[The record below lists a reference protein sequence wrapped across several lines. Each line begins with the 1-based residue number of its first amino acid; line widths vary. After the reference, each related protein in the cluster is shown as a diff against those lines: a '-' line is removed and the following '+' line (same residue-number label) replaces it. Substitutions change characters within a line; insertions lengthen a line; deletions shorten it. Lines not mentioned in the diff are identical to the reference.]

1 MDIKSYIS
9 QDKKYMLVELEN
21 YNIVNYQVEIV
32 NNNEGIFLLPIRER
46 KVNEK
51 VKIEIDISG
60 KHSVGQYIKAK
71 KLTYDLF
78 LKIALKICDIH
89 LKCEEYL
96 LKPQNI
102 LIQNNTIFIDKN
114 TDEIYMVYLPIKN
127 EKLDNNIESLKK
139 YIASLS
145 QSISSVNNIDDY
157 NLVSEIVKY
166 LNSKEVT
173 VKKLK
178 KQIELFIQKKNAE
191 NIIVAPQ
198 PKEVVEEA
206 IRKKSFFQKI
216 KSMFSKNNKNHK
228 EKRSKDNG
236 ANKIEETNGTNIR
249 LINEDSIELNIS
261 ENSIVGQAVKNKKS
275 NGYLTIENSTGKERI
290 ELNKEILLLGRMSG
304 VVDYVLDSNVVGRVH
319 ARIENIDDCYYIT
332 DLGSKNGS
340 YLNGARL
347 VANEKYKLEDN
358 SHIKLANINLYF
370 NKQ

>member
-9 QDKKYMLVELEN
+9 QDKKYRLVELEN

-32 NNNEGIFLLPIRER
+32 NNNEGVFLLPIRER

-127 EKLDNNIESLKK
+127 KELGNNIEDLKK
-139 YIASLS
+139 YIISLS

-198 PKEVVEEA
+198 PKEVVEEV
-206 IRKKSFFQKI
+206 IRKKSFFQKV
-216 KSMFSKNNKNHK
+216 KSMFSKNNKEEIRKTN
-228 EKRSKDNG
+228 R
-236 ANKIEETNGTNIR
+236 ANNIEDTNGTNIK

-261 ENSIVGQAVKNKKS
+261 ENSIVGQDVKNKKS

-370 NKQ
+370 NK

>member
-1 MDIKSYIS
+1 MNIKSYIS
-9 QDKKYMLVELEN
+9 QDKKYLLVELEN
-21 YNIVNYQVEIV
+21 YNIINYQVEIV

-51 VKIEIDISG
+51 VKIETDISG

-127 EKLDNNIESLKK
+127 EKLDNNIENLKK
-139 YIASLS
+139 YIVSLS

-166 LNSKEVT
+166 LNSKEVNI
-173 VKKLK
+173 KKLK
-178 KQIELFIQKKNAE
+178 KKIELFIQKKNAE
-191 NIIVAPQ
+191 NIIVTPQ
-198 PKEVVEEA
+198 PKEVVEEV

-216 KSMFSKNNKNHK
+216 KSMFSKNNK
-228 EKRSKDNG
+228 EKRSKGNS
-236 ANKIEETNGTNIR
+236 ANKIEKTNGTNVR

-261 ENSIVGQAVKNKKS
+261 ENSIIEQAVKNKKS

-370 NKQ
+370 NK

>member
-9 QDKKYMLVELEN
+9 QDKKYLLVELQN
-21 YNIVNYQVEIV
+21 CNIVNYQVEIV
-32 NNNEGIFLLPIRER
+32 NNNEGVFLLPIRER

-127 EKLDNNIESLKK
+127 KELGNNIEDLKK
-139 YIASLS
+139 YIISLS

-198 PKEVVEEA
+198 PKEVVEEV
-206 IRKKSFFQKI
+206 IRKKSFFQKV
-216 KSMFSKNNKNHK
+216 KSMFSKNNKEEIRKTN
-228 EKRSKDNG
+228 R
-236 ANKIEETNGTNIR
+236 ANNIEDTNGTNIK

-261 ENSIVGQAVKNKKS
+261 ENSIVGQDVKNKKS

-370 NKQ
+370 NK

>member
-9 QDKKYMLVELEN
+9 QDKKYLLVELEN
-21 YNIVNYQVEIV
+21 YNILNYQVEIV

-78 LKIALKICDIH
+78 LKIALKICDIY

-96 LKPQNI
+96 LKSQNI

-127 EKLDNNIESLKK
+127 EELGNNIESLKK
-139 YIASLS
+139 YIRSLS
-145 QSISSVNNIDDY
+145 QSINSVNNRDDY
-157 NLVSEIVKY
+157 NLVSEIIKY
-166 LNSKEVT
+166 LNSKEIN

-198 PKEVVEEA
+198 PKEVVEEV
-206 IRKKSFFQKI
+206 IREKSFFQKI
-216 KSMFSKNNKNHK
+216 KSMFSKNNK
-228 EKRSKDNG
+228 SKINS
-236 ANKIEETNGTNIR
+236 AKNIEETNGTNIK
-249 LINEDSIELNIS
+249 LINEDSIEVNIS
-261 ENSIVGQAVKNKKS
+261 ENSIVGQDMKNKKL
-275 NGYLTIENSTGKERI
+275 NGYLTIENSTGKETI

-319 ARIENIDDCYYIT
+319 ARIENIDNYYYIT